1 METRIILGADIEIG
15 IELDK
20 RIEMR
25 KGRVDYA
32 SFRDKYIGEVLH
44 EDLSFFNNGG
54 LIYEDCAHPEICIPE
69 CASVRDSVRY
79 EKAME
84 KLLLDYF
91 GDRNKPLFY
100 KNVRDSGKRSNS
112 FGAHDNYFV
121 PISEDKQDPFILFTI
136 IEKLWTG
143 AGHLSQKGKFRIA
156 QSAQDIDRINRF
168 ASRDE
173 NGRGERG
180 LIEKVEE
187 NLGEFKN
194 YERIQCSNNDPN
206 MCEYALFLKRGAR
219 RLVYLLHQ
227 HELLPKI
234 NYKKRYA
241 IKDIK
246 DIIKQTDSWRLK
258 GTEREWKD
266 PIKIARAYND
276 SARKNLKGLDSEVD
290 FCIDLWDDALKRLER
305 AGNDLNSLYGR
316 LDWATLFTNLKKFKE
331 RECLPY
337 THPLVQS
344 NAYDYSRLDEEG
356 IFAQMEELGL
366 VEKLLERR
374 EITEAMKNPPKTRA
388 LLRHNV
394 ITELTRRINPDWK
407 IEFSTWDRISLV
419 YGSSDKT
426 ISMPDPWEY
435 SHECL
440 QKIITDL
447 ESTHILR

>member
-20 RIEMR
+20 RIEIR

-32 SFRDKYIGEVLH
+32 RFRDNYVGEVLH

-84 KLLLDYF
+84 KLLLNYF
-91 GDRNKPLFY
+91 GNRNKPLFY
-100 KNVRDSGKRSNS
+100 KNVRDGGKRSNS

-121 PISEDKQDPFILFTI
+121 PIREDKQDPFILFTI

-156 QSAQDIDRINRF
+156 QSAQDIDRINCF
-168 ASRDE
+168 ANRDE
-173 NGRGERG
+173 NGPGERG
-180 LIEKVEE
+180 LIERVGE

-194 YERIQCSNNDPN
+194 YQRIQCTNNDPN

-227 HELLPKI
+227 HKLLPKI

-241 IKDIK
+241 INDIK
-246 DIIKQTDSWRLK
+246 TLIKQTGAWRLK
-258 GTEREWKD
+258 GTEREWKN
-266 PIKIARAYND
+266 PIKV
-276 SARKNLKGLDSEVD
+276 ARKYNEAARQNLRGLDSEVD

-316 LDWATLFTNLKKFKE
+316 LDWATLFTNLRTLKE
-331 RECLPY
+331 AEGLPY
-337 THPLVQS
+337 THPMVQS

-356 IFAQMEELGL
+356 IFAQMGDLGL
-366 VEKLLERR
+366 VERILKKE

-388 LLRHNV
+388 LLRHKV
-394 ITELTRRINPDWK
+394 ITEINGRINPGWK
-407 IEFSTWDRISLV
+407 IEFASWDKISLDNGEKARMV
-419 YGSSDKT
+419 YMS
-426 ISMPDPWEY
+426 DPWEY
-435 SHECL
+435 GDQAF

-447 ESTHILR
+447 VSAKILR